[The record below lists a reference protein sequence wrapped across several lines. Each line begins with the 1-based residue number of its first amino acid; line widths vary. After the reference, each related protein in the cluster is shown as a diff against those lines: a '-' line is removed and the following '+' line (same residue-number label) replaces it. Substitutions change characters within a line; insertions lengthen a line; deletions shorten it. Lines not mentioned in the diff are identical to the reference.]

1 MRLSDLT
8 IDPRSLGEKL
18 WLVDV
23 TPAYEYKEGVRTDNI
38 SGYRYAVA
46 LPERGLDK
54 QCQD

>member
-23 TPAYEYKEGVRTDNI
+23 TPAYEYKDGQYFR
-38 SGYRYAVA
+38 
-46 LPERGLDK
+46 LPLCRGPAGTGAGEN
-54 QCQD
+54 QRQD